1 MPWISLC
8 ALDELTEGR
17 GKYVEIEGFG
27 LAVFLSNGVP
37 ATLDNTCPHAGA
49 SLADG
54 EIENGCAVCPR
65 HFWAFRL
72 DNGQMRD
79 LPGVAVKAY
88 ATRLLEHQGKTL
100 VQADLPI
107 F

>member
-8 ALDELTEGR
+8 TLEELTEGR

-27 LAVFLSNGVP
+27 LAVFLTNGV
-37 ATLDNTCPHAGA
+37 AHAIDNTCPHAGA

-54 EIENGCAVCPR
+54 EIESGCAVCPR

-72 DNGQMRD
+72 DNGQMPD
-79 LPGVAVKAY
+79 TPGVAVTAY
-88 ATRLLEHQGKTL
+88 PTRLLEHHGKTL
-100 VQADLPI
+100 VQAELPI

>member
-8 ALDELTEGR
+8 EINELVEGR

-27 LAVFLSNGVP
+27 LAGFLVGGFVR
-37 ATLDNTCPHAGA
+37 AIDNSFPQAGC

-54 EIENGCAVCPR
+54 EVEAGCAVCPR
-65 HFWAFRL
+65 HFWAFAL
-72 DNGQMRD
+72 DTGQMRD
-79 LPGVAVKAY
+79 LPGVAVTAY
-88 ATRLLEHQGKTL
+88 PTRLLEHHGKTL
-100 VQADLPI
+100 VQAELPI